1 MKMRKEPDKE
11 AIKTLRKLNSLSL
24 PANVRFLVTKLT
36 NELCEKQPI
45 KHDED

>member
-1 MKMRKEPDKE
+1 MKLRKEPDKE
-11 AIKTLRKLNSLSL
+11 AIKTLRKLNSLSM
-24 PANVRFLVTKLT
+24 PADVRFLVTKLT

>member
-1 MKMRKEPDKE
+1 MKLRKEPDKN
-11 AIKTLRKLNSLSL
+11 ALATLCKLNKLSL
-24 PANVRFLVTKLT
+24 TANVRFLVTKLT

>member
-1 MKMRKEPDKE
+1 MKLRKEPDKN
-11 AIKTLRKLNSLSL
+11 ALATLRKLNSLSM
-24 PANVRFLVTKLT
+24 PADVRFLVTKLT